1 MELAK
6 IKDGMCGLD
15 LPQRTNIKSQDQPTR
30 YATFIFPQA
39 QKPHILEKRINKIKI
54 MQESEL

>member
-1 MELAK
+1 MDVWNWQK

-30 YATFIFPQA
+30 YATFISPQA
-39 QKPHILEKRINKIKI
+39 QKTRSPENPKKIG
-54 MQESEL
+54 